1 MDPEFTRV
9 LLRVV
14 MLGGAILVIG
24 AGTLVLAFR
33 AYAPSQE
40 KGRDFRA
47 SILVAGVLFF
57 VLVMC
62 ILLLRLSVL
71 K

>member
-14 MLGGAILVIG
+14 LLGGAILVIG
-24 AGTLVLAFR
+24 AGLLVVAFR
-33 AYAPSQE
+33 AYGSPQE

-47 SILVAGVLFF
+47 TVLVAALLFF

-62 ILLLRLSVL
+62 IFLLRLSVL
-71 K
+71 R